1 MRQLQQKA
9 SGEKS
14 MAPSTPVNHDKLDDT
29 KAVLIFQIRE
39 LYGRVT
45 YTHKAHEKC
54 ADIYH
59 RRMHTMKIVQ
69 IVLSALTTG
78 SLLLAILGDGKLGTI
93 VGAVV
98 STILFA
104 INLYLKDYELGELS
118 QKHIGVAARIWN
130 IRESYL
136 SLLTDLTTGKI
147 DYPDAAKLRNSFQEE
162 LSAIYQN
169 APRTLDDAYK
179 LAQKA
184 LKVDEE
190 MTFSRDEI
198 NNLLPEALRIHGEEK

>member
-1 MRQLQQKA
+1 MALSTQVNDSK
-9 SGEKS
+9 SGE
-14 MAPSTPVNHDKLDDT
+14 DKN
-29 KAVLIFQIRE
+29 ALIFQIRE

-45 YTHKAHEKC
+45 YTHKVHEKC

-59 RRMHTMKIVQ
+59 NRLHAMKIAQ

-78 SLLLAILGDGKLGTI
+78 SLLLAILGDGKIGTVI
-93 VGAVV
+93 GAVL
-98 STILFA
+98 STILFGL
-104 INLYLKDYELGELS
+104 NLYLKDYELGELS

-136 SLLTDLTTGKI
+136 SLLTDLTSGKVK
-147 DYPDAAKLRNSFQEE
+147 YPDAIKLRDRYQEE

-190 MTFSRDEI
+190 MTFSREEI
-198 NNLLPEALRIHGEEK
+198 NNLLPEALRIQDEE

>member
-1 MRQLQQKA
+1 MALSTQVNDGN
-9 SGEKS
+9 SGE
-14 MAPSTPVNHDKLDDT
+14 DKI
-29 KAVLIFQIRE
+29 ALIFQIRE

-45 YTHKAHEKC
+45 YTHKVHEKC

-59 RRMHTMKIVQ
+59 KRMHTMKIVQ
-69 IVLSALTTG
+69 IGLSALTTG

-93 VGAVV
+93 IGAIV
-98 STILFA
+98 STILFG

-147 DYPDAAKLRNSFQEE
+147 DYPDAVKLRSSLQEE

-179 LAQKA
+179 LAQKS

-190 MTFSRDEI
+190 MTFSQEEI
-198 NNLLPEALRIHGEEK
+198 NNLLPEALRIRNEKK

>member
-1 MRQLQQKA
+1 
-9 SGEKS
+9 
-14 MAPSTPVNHDKLDDT
+14 MALSTPVNHDKLDNA
-29 KAVLIFQIRE
+29 KSLLIFQIRE
-39 LYGRVT
+39 LYGRVV
-45 YTHKAHEKC
+45 YTHKVHEKC

-59 RRMHTMKIVQ
+59 RRMHAMKIVQ

-98 STILFA
+98 STILFGL
-104 INLYLKDYELGELS
+104 NLYLKDYELGELS
-118 QKHIGVAARIWN
+118 QKHLGVAARIWN

-147 DYPDAAKLRNSFQEE
+147 DYHDAVILRNSFQEE

-179 LAQKA
+179 HAQKA

-190 MTFSRDEI
+190 MTFSREEI
-198 NNLLPEALRIHGEEK
+198 NNLLPEALRIHSEEK

>member
-1 MRQLQQKA
+1 
-9 SGEKS
+9 
-14 MAPSTPVNHDKLDDT
+14 MAPSSQVNDGKSVEDKD
-29 KAVLIFQIRE
+29 ALIFQIRE

-45 YTHKAHEKC
+45 YTHKVHEKC

-59 RRMHTMKIVQ
+59 KRMHTMKIVQ
-69 IVLSALTTG
+69 IGLSALTTG

-93 VGAVV
+93 IGAIV
-98 STILFA
+98 STILFG

-147 DYPDAAKLRNSFQEE
+147 DYPDAVKLRSSLQEE

-169 APRTLDDAYK
+169 APRTLNEAYK
-179 LAQKA
+179 LAQKS
-184 LKVDEE
+184 LKVEEE
-190 MTFSRDEI
+190 MTFSREEI
-198 NNLLPEALRIHGEEK
+198 NNLLPEALRIRNEKK

>member
-1 MRQLQQKA
+1 MALSTQVNNGKLN
-9 SGEKS
+9 EDKS
-14 MAPSTPVNHDKLDDT
+14 A
-29 KAVLIFQIRE
+29 LIFQIRE

-45 YTHKAHEKC
+45 YTHKVHEKC

-59 RRMHTMKIVQ
+59 KRMHTMKIVQ
-69 IVLSALTTG
+69 IGLSALTTG
-78 SLLLAILGDGKLGTI
+78 SLLLAILGDGKIGTI
-93 VGAVV
+93 IGAIV
-98 STILFA
+98 STILFG

-147 DYPDAAKLRNSFQEE
+147 DYLDAIKLRDSFQEQ

-169 APRTLDDAYK
+169 APRTLDEAYK
-179 LAQKA
+179 IAQKS

-190 MTFSRDEI
+190 MTFSREEI
-198 NNLLPEALRIHGEEK
+198 NSLLPEALRINREEK

>member
-1 MRQLQQKA
+1 
-9 SGEKS
+9 
-14 MAPSTPVNHDKLDDT
+14 MALNTPVNHDKLDGT
-29 KAVLIFQIRE
+29 KSVLIFQIRE

-45 YTHKAHEKC
+45 YTHKVHEKC

-59 RRMHTMKIVQ
+59 ERLHGMKIMQ

-78 SLLLAILGDGKLGTI
+78 SLLLAILGDGKVGTI
-93 VGAVV
+93 IGAVL
-98 STILFA
+98 STVLFGL
-104 INLYLKDYELGELS
+104 NLYLKDYELGELS

-147 DYPDAAKLRNSFQEE
+147 DYLDAVKLRDSFQEQ

-169 APRTLDDAYK
+169 APRTLDEAYK
-179 LAQKA
+179 IAQKS

-190 MTFSRDEI
+190 MTFSREEI
-198 NNLLPEALRIHGEEK
+198 NNLLPEALRIHSEEK

>member
-1 MRQLQQKA
+1 
-9 SGEKS
+9 
-14 MAPSTPVNHDKLDDT
+14 MALNTLVNHDKLDGT
-29 KAVLIFQIRE
+29 KSVLIFQIRE

-45 YTHKAHEKC
+45 YTHKVHEKC

-59 RRMHTMKIVQ
+59 ERLHGMKIMQ

-78 SLLLAILGDGKLGTI
+78 SLLLAILGDGKVGTI
-93 VGAVV
+93 IGAVL
-98 STILFA
+98 STVLFGL
-104 INLYLKDYELGELS
+104 NLYLKDYELGELS

-147 DYPDAAKLRNSFQEE
+147 DYPDAVKLRNSFQEE

-184 LKVDEE
+184 LKVEEE
-190 MTFSRDEI
+190 MTFSREEI
-198 NNLLPEALRIHGEEK
+198 NNLLPESLRIHSEEK

>member
-1 MRQLQQKA
+1 MALSTQVNNGKLN
-9 SGEKS
+9 EDKS
-14 MAPSTPVNHDKLDDT
+14 A
-29 KAVLIFQIRE
+29 LIFQIRE

-45 YTHKAHEKC
+45 YTHKVHEKC

-59 RRMHTMKIVQ
+59 KRMHTMKIVQ
-69 IVLSALTTG
+69 IGLSALTTG
-78 SLLLAILGDGKLGTI
+78 SLLLAILGDGKIGTI
-93 VGAVV
+93 IGAIV
-98 STILFA
+98 STILFG

-147 DYPDAAKLRNSFQEE
+147 DYLDAIKLRDSFQEQ

-169 APRTLDDAYK
+169 APRTLDEAYK
-179 LAQKA
+179 IAQKS

-190 MTFSRDEI
+190 MTFSREEI
-198 NNLLPEALRIHGEEK
+198 NSILPEALRINREEK

>member
-1 MRQLQQKA
+1 
-9 SGEKS
+9 
-14 MAPSTPVNHDKLDDT
+14 MALNSQVNQDT
-29 KAVLIFQIRE
+29 QGNTVETLIFQIRE
-39 LYGRVT
+39 LYGRTT

-59 RRMHTMKIVQ
+59 SRLHRMKISQ

-78 SLLLAILGDGKLGTI
+78 SLLLAIFGEGKIGTI
-93 VGAVV
+93 IGAAL
-98 STILFA
+98 STILFGL
-104 INLYLKDYELGELS
+104 NLYLKDYDLGELS
-118 QKHIGVAARIWN
+118 QKHIGIAARIWN

-136 SLLTDLTTGKI
+136 SLLTDLTTGKM
-147 DYPDAAKLRNSFQEE
+147 DYADAAKLRDKYQDE

-169 APRTLDDAYK
+169 APRTIDEAYK

-184 LKVDEE
+184 LKVNEE

-198 NNLLPEALRIHGEEK
+198 NKLLPEALRIPIEGE

>member
-1 MRQLQQKA
+1 
-9 SGEKS
+9 
-14 MAPSTPVNHDKLDDT
+14 MALNTPVNHDKLDDT

-93 VGAVV
+93 IGAVV

-104 INLYLKDYELGELS
+104 LNLYLKDYELGELS

-147 DYPDAAKLRNSFQEE
+147 DYPDAVKLRNSFQEE

-169 APRTLDDAYK
+169 APRTLNDAYK

-190 MTFSRDEI
+190 MTFSREEI
-198 NNLLPEALRIHGEEK
+198 NNLLPEALRIHSEEK